1 MKPNLKEQIVNTFT
15 SQGDKTAFVSEVNN
29 LTYEE
34 LFEEALKL
42 SDLIKENKLPASTFV
57 SLEVRKNKDFLVSL
71 IASILNELVLI
82 PLKYDL
88 KEEEKLTSY
97 SITFPEYSLKKN
109 KDWALEK
116 TGIKKPSKLDAILE
130 KGGFVRPTSGTTST
144 SKGVYISSSS
154 ALNRVEIAIEALEV
168 SKDST
173 VLCLMSYP
181 FHFIASLLS
190 FLSIGATILT
200 PDSFDENSIRS
211 ICKKNKPTHI
221 YASPYHYAI
230 LSEMDLIEE
239 LSEAKLLV
247 STGTKI
253 PDITRNKFNEKYFKE
268 ITEIFGI
275 IEIGLALKSS
285 GNENS
290 LTPISQIE
298 AKRS

>member
-181 FHFIASLLS
+181 FHFIASLL
-190 FLSIGATILT
+190 
-200 PDSFDENSIRS
+200 RS
-211 ICKKNKPTHI
+211 NDTH
-221 YASPYHYAI
+221 S
-230 LSEMDLIEE
+230 
-239 LSEAKLLV
+239 
-247 STGTKI
+247 
-253 PDITRNKFNEKYFKE
+253 
-268 ITEIFGI
+268 
-275 IEIGLALKSS
+275 
-285 GNENS
+285 
-290 LTPISQIE
+290 
-298 AKRS
+298 